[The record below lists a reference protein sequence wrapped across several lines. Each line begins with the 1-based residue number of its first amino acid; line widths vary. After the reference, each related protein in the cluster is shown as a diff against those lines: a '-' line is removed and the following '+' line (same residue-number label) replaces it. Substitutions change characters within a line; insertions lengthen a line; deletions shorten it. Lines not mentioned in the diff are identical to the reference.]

1 MRIPPWFERAFVA
14 AADAASARIPRSV
27 SDSRRLAAACIVSH
41 RGEHDNRNFYEN
53 TLPAFDR
60 AAAAGVWGL
69 ELDLRWTAD
78 RRAVV
83 FHDPDLRRLTGHPM
97 RLAEAT
103 LAELRRV
110 FPLLATLPEV
120 VARYGRR
127 HHLMIEVKAEPY
139 LAPSIQSAMLA
150 DLLSPM
156 TPVADYHLMS
166 LDPAM
171 FRYLGFAP
179 RACLVP
185 IAWAH
190 VDAFSR
196 LALARGYGG
205 VAGHFLLIGR
215 RCIRRHH
222 QRGQRV
228 GCGMVAS
235 RRCLYREIDRGVDW
249 VFSNR
254 AAELSRICGLRR
266 ATARG

>member
-1 MRIPPWFERAFVA
+1 MRIPPWFERTYVA
-14 AADAASARIPRSV
+14 AADAALARIPRSV
-27 SDSRRLAAACIVSH
+27 PDSGRLAAVCIVSH
-41 RGEHDNRNFYEN
+41 RGEHDNQNFYEN

-78 RRAVV
+78 RQPVV
-83 FHDPDLRRLTGHPM
+83 FHDPDLRRLTGQSM

-110 FPLLATLPEV
+110 FPPLATLPEV

-139 LAPSIQSAMLA
+139 VAPSVQSAMLA
-150 DLLSPM
+150 DLLSPL
-156 TPVADYHLMS
+156 TPAADYHFMS

-190 VDAFSR
+190 VGAFSR

-205 VAGHFLLIGR
+205 VAGHFLLVGR
-215 RCIRRHH
+215 SRIARHH
-222 QRGQRV
+222 RFGQRV

-235 RRCLYREIDRGVDW
+235 PRCLYREVSRGVDW
-249 VFSNR
+249 IFSNCAVHLAGVCR
-254 AAELSRICGLRR
+254 RGAAV
-266 ATARG
+266 